1 MVIFLGTPLNL
12 AGLDFKTAE
21 RIINYNFTNQILS
34 EDSKVFLRDYFI
46 ADNPYT
52 YANSSRF
59 QDYGGTTIHIR
70 TGYKCFYQDEIS
82 RFEWFDSLC
91 LSMGWVWFLSW

>member
-1 MVIFLGTPLNL
+1 MSGVNGDLPPGTPLNL
-12 AGLDFKTAE
+12 ASLDFKTAE

-52 YANSSRF
+52 Y
-59 QDYGGTTIHIR
+59 
-70 TGYKCFYQDEIS
+70 
-82 RFEWFDSLC
+82 LC
-91 LSMGWVWFLSW
+91 K